1 MNNSFEA
8 HSLFPKYVFKKN
20 IGVEKEI
27 IDFCSQQ
34 EFKRMESN
42 NGDFSNNFQILKNVP
57 VDLDKTLLRH
67 VRIFLEKGL
76 CLNLHKHWPEI
87 VCSWIVRHGKNDF
100 AHNHWHENSHFS
112 CVYYINQEENGNIW
126 LENDAKSNITYS
138 GFKFEY
144 TDDNSFNCNNY
155 KLDVKSGDLIMFP
168 SCMLHN
174 VEKNIK
180 DTYRYSLAFN
190 VFMKGSFGNDE
201 YQLEIR

>member
-76 CLNLHKHWPEI
+76 CLNLHK
-87 VCSWIVRHGKNDF
+87 
-100 AHNHWHENSHFS
+100 
-112 CVYYINQEENGNIW
+112 
-126 LENDAKSNITYS
+126 L
-138 GFKFEY
+138 
-144 TDDNSFNCNNY
+144 SFF
-155 KLDVKSGDLIMFP
+155 KLDINLL
-168 SCMLHN
+168 CN
-174 VEKNIK
+174 
-180 DTYRYSLAFN
+180 
-190 VFMKGSFGNDE
+190 
-201 YQLEIR
+201 